1 MLTKK
6 ILFAPKSIDTGNF
19 VARLLPLTKKNKE
32 ISLLTFSYK
41 EIKMYTE
48 KQEYIT
54 NKQHSIFPAGTK
66 CWISREYADSPLK
79 IEFDGLIIFSNCYA
93 KNIEE
98 QLSPIER
105 QIKESR
111 WTIIEKNNN

>member
-1 MLTKK
+1 
-6 ILFAPKSIDTGNF
+6 
-19 VARLLPLTKKNKE
+19 
-32 ISLLTFSYK
+32 
-41 EIKMYTE
+41 MYTE

-111 WTIIEKNNN
+111 WTIIEKITTKANNKLKEQEDNNTLEALEKAFNFKFLEVQK